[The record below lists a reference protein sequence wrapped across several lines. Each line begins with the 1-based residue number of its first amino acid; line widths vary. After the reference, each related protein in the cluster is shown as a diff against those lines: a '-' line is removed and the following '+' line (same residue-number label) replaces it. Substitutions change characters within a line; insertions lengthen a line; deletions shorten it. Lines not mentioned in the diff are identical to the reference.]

1 MCTSPFLKTSPAP
14 SSSTSTFLENPIPGT
29 ATDTPSSS
37 VYDLTQSSQVTSS
50 IVEYTDES
58 TGVTRNQSGPYFQIP
73 IEVDRSFTVLS
84 LSLFQTSDFL
94 LRTICRYVCYVPLW
108 NLTPATSYSFIAGSL
123 TLLSYNEIYHS
134 HCDSGSGWSLEW
146 SKRQRFRTAA
156 ADNSPYT
163 FLAGGDI
170 GAYDSTL
177 AVYSLS
183 LFLI

>member
-1 MCTSPFLKTSPAP
+1 MISRRAHKSPPASSNTPTKARESPVIRVARTFKFLLK
-14 SSSTSTFLENPIPGT
+14 
-29 ATDTPSSS
+29 
-37 VYDLTQSSQVTSS
+37 
-50 IVEYTDES
+50 S
-58 TGVTRNQSGPYFQIP
+58 TGLSLF
-73 IEVDRSFTVLS
+73 S

-156 ADNSPYT
+156 ADDSPYT